1 MAGFVETSEF
11 ESVSMSA
18 DVEKTELSSRFSE
31 DKFSRYFGLL
41 VEFIL
46 ELNFEFKILV
56 VSPRIHQECCQ

>member
-1 MAGFVETSEF
+1 MSGFVETSEF

-31 DKFSRYFGLL
+31 DKFSRYFVLL

-46 ELNFEFKILV
+46 ELNFEFKRLV
-56 VSPRIHQECCQ
+56 VFIGPGVV